1 MSNIDAKALSLGVSD
16 SSPWDLEM
24 AQRGFKVIEY
34 DASIEKCPYSHENI
48 IFHKNL

>member
-34 DASIEKCPYSHENI
+34 D
-48 IFHKNL
+48 